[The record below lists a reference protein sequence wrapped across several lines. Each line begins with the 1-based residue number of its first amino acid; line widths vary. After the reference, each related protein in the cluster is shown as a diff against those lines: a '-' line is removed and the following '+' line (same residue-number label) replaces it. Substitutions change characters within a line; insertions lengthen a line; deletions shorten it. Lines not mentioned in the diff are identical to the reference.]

1 MSAVPASTKS
11 ATSATSAASAALA
24 RKNLGTQTHPAGAA
38 GAAALPH
45 AVPARRLSL
54 KDAWGVGLLLIVA
67 IALPF
72 FVSDYRVFQATMTLI
87 MAIAVLGLNMLVGY
101 NGQLSLG
108 HGAIYAI
115 GAYTAALLIEH
126 GGVPWWATLPAAAL
140 VCFVFGFLFGW
151 PALRLKGHYLALA
164 TFALALAMPQLLKY
178 KLLEP
183 WTGGVQGIVLMKP
196 EAPFGWKISPDQWLY
211 GVTLVVAGL
220 MFLLA
225 WNILRGRLGRA
236 TIAIREQPIAASAMG
251 INVPYVK
258 AVTFGIS
265 ALYTGVAGAL
275 GAVAAAFVA
284 PDSFGM
290 FVSIF
295 FLVGA
300 VVGGLGTIWGA
311 LVGAIFLQ
319 FVPNVADQISKSA
332 PSAIY
337 ALFLILSVYVMPMG
351 FVGLVRSLRRRL
363 GGKTGRG

>member
-1 MSAVPASTKS
+1 MSAVPVSPVPSLQAR
-11 ATSATSAASAALA
+11 SAATAPMPSASASLDWGRLGGVLLVLA
-24 RKNLGTQTHPAGAA
+24 
-38 GAAALPH
+38 
-45 AVPARRLSL
+45 
-54 KDAWGVGLLLIVA
+54 IA

-72 FVSDYRVFQATMTLI
+72 FTSDYRLFQATMALI

-108 HGAIYAI
+108 HGAIYAL
-115 GAYTAALLIEH
+115 GAYTTAILIDQASF
-126 GGVPWWATLPAAAL
+126 PWWATLPVAGL

-164 TFALALAMPQLLKY
+164 TFALALATPQLLKY

-183 WTGGVQGIVLMKP
+183 WTGGVQGIVLTKP
-196 EAPFGWKISPDQWLY
+196 EAPAGWPISSDQWLY
-211 GVTLVVAGL
+211 GITLAITAL

-225 WNILRGRLGRA
+225 WNVLRGRLGRA

-251 INVPYVK
+251 INVAYVK
-258 AVTFGIS
+258 AMTFGIS

-290 FVSIF
+290 FVSVF

-300 VVGGLGTIWGA
+300 VVGGLGTIS
-311 LVGAIFLQ
+311 GAIVGGIFIQ

-337 ALFLILSVYVMPMG
+337 ALFLILSMYVMPLG
-351 FVGLVRSLRRRL
+351 FVGLLTKLLRRR
-363 GGKTGRG
+363 RRAPR